1 MRFLIF
7 IIWFVRKVGGNIFV
21 IFVGNLLCG
30 GNGRGFWWNLV
41 GVVGSGFGGYG
52 GSGLGNFEICL

>member
-30 GNGRGFWWNLV
+30 GNGRG
-41 GVVGSGFGGYG
+41 
-52 GSGLGNFEICL
+52 LGNRSEEQEFLVKFSWCGWEWFWRVWG